1 LNVRAA
7 PTPGARDRHR
17 GASLCLSDDRAARG
31 ERDEERD
38 DKSGHT
44 SVHSSTT
51 CVCSPKSN
59 SPTDLKTP
67 GYGGM
72 VVRALLFSTFIS
84 LQFELG
90 PLSEASIGNV
100 GMRDPNKMAW
110 GTW

>member
-1 LNVRAA
+1 
-7 PTPGARDRHR
+7 
-17 GASLCLSDDRAARG
+17 
-31 ERDEERD
+31 
-38 DKSGHT
+38 
-44 SVHSSTT
+44 
-51 CVCSPKSN
+51 
-59 SPTDLKTP
+59 
-67 GYGGM
+67 M